1 VAGAPRKLLR
11 AIVARLLGRK
21 ALEARLISRRWRG
34 CSGPSASTSGTA
46 QTYRVALG
54 RLLPRLGDVLLEKL
68 DAQTVAD
75 LVAELHGAGLPKQTI
90 RKTVSVLAMV
100 LDHAGVQPNPAR
112 DKLLVKMP
120 REERRE
126 LQPPTA

>member
-1 VAGAPRKLLR
+1 
-11 AIVARLLGRK
+11 
-21 ALEARLISRRWRG
+21 
-34 CSGPSASTSGTA
+34 
-46 QTYRVALG
+46 
-54 RLLPRLGDVLLEKL
+54 
-68 DAQTVAD
+68 
-75 LVAELHGAGLPKQTI
+75 
-90 RKTVSVLAMV
+90 MV